1 VSKLNKAGDFMTKIP
16 DQLNILADNIIEA
29 KKTASEYI
37 RKQREEVQILD
48 RDTGITRTEQVTP
61 PIETPKVQ

>member
-1 VSKLNKAGDFMTKIP
+1 MTKIP

-61 PIETPKVQ
+61 PIETPKVP